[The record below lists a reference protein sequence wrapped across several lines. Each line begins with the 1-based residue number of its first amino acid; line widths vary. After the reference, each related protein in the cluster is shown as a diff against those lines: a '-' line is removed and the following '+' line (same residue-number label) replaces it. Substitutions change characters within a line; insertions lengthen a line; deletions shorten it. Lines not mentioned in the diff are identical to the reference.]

1 MGSTAQL
8 SCETPKQQSY
18 GCTDSLPRAAEY
30 VRWGQG
36 RTESLPRASS
46 FSWPST
52 QTWVR
57 KKLRIQ
63 WRGSAESAS
72 TSAPPC
78 SVPSASQ
85 ADQLHGKACRL
96 LSSSSLP
103 SALLS
108 LQPAAQ
114 FHASDKVSIT
124 IFSHLP
130 ETLLLLQKWVQKRVP
145 YIE

>member
-1 MGSTAQL
+1 MPIS
-8 SCETPKQQSY
+8 
-18 GCTDSLPRAAEY
+18 AAHTG
-30 VRWGQG
+30 WGRG

-72 TSAPPC
+72 RSAPPC

-85 ADQLHGKACRL
+85 AAQLHGKACRL

-108 LQPAAQ
+108 LQPA
-114 FHASDKVSIT
+114 V
-124 IFSHLP
+124 
-130 ETLLLLQKWVQKRVP
+130 
-145 YIE
+145 